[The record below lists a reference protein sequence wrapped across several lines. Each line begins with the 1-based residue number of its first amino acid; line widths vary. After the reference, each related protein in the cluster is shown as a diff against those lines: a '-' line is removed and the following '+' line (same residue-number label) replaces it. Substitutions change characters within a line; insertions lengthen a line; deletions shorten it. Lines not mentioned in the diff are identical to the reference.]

1 MRKKKV
7 KKKITAKSKAKSVS
21 KKKSTRKKTASKKTA
36 SKKKTY
42 AKSGAK
48 KKKSSSKKKAK
59 AKSVS
64 KKSATK
70 KKSTRGIKRL
80 ALTPGEASPKRYI
93 VCLND
98 NSKASLTKAQN
109 AMSVQLTSSEEL
121 CSTVR
126 AHDIMSSGN
135 GIHFKN
141 LGIAVVDY
149 IEAEQLQKATQ
160 ASSNPI
166 VYWEAEREFFP
177 ANAISKIQD
186 IKVILA
192 YLTEQVDVLEG
203 MILNQDTPPVTTVDY
218 TWGLNAIGMELTQF
232 TGKGVNLCVLDTGFY
247 AAHPDFAGRIIE
259 GKSFINGQEWDLD
272 GNGHGTHCAGT
283 AGGGFS
289 LDDGK
294 RYGVANEANLFIG
307 KVLADSGSGST
318 SGIVDAIDWAIE
330 KQCQVVSMSL
340 GSRVGVG
347 SRPSPIFEQVGRK
360 ALEQN
365 TLLIAAAGND
375 SNRRRRSP
383 RPVSQP
389 ANSES
394 IMAVA
399 ALNEDLSVA
408 NFSNGGINADTGG
421 SIDIAGPGVDVFSS
435 YSQNAR
441 NGGLYNNLSGTSM
454 ATPHV
459 AGIAA
464 LIAEAF
470 PGISAAELW
479 LKLERRAQ
487 VLEGQ
492 LIRDV
497 GRGLARV
504 E

>member
-1 MRKKKV
+1 MESLMRKKKT
-7 KKKITAKSKAKSVS
+7 KKKTTAKSKVKAKSVS
-21 KKKSTRKKTASKKTA
+21 KKKTSTRKKAASKKTA
-36 SKKKTY
+36 SKKKT
-42 AKSGAK
+42 ARRKKTKS
-48 KKKSSSKKKAK
+48 KKKS
-59 AKSVS
+59 V
-64 KKSATK
+64 
-70 KKSTRGIKRL
+70 RRVKRL
-80 ALTPGEASPKRYI
+80 SLTPGEASPKRFI

-98 NSKASLTKAQN
+98 DSKSSLTKAQN
-109 AMSVQLTSSEEL
+109 AMSVKLTSSEEL

-126 AHDIMSSGN
+126 AHDIMQSGN

-149 IEAEQLQKATQ
+149 IEAEQLQKATL
-160 ASSNPI
+160 ASNNPI
-166 VYWEAEREFFP
+166 VYWEPEREFFP
-177 ANAISKIQD
+177 ANSISKIQD

-192 YLTEQVDVLEG
+192 HLTEQVDVLEG
-203 MILNQDTPPVTTVDY
+203 LILNHDTPPVTTVDY
-218 TWGLNAIGMELTQF
+218 TWGLREIGMERSQF
-232 TGKGVNLCVLDTGFY
+232 TGRGVNLCVLDTGFF
-247 AAHPDFAGRIIE
+247 AAHPDFAGRSII
-259 GKSFINGQEWDLD
+259 GKSFINGQAWDLD

-289 LDDGK
+289 LEDGK
-294 RYGVANEANLFIG
+294 RYGVANESNLFIG

-318 SGIVDAIDWAIE
+318 SGIVDAIDWAVE
-330 KQCQVVSMSL
+330 KQCQIVSMSL
-340 GSRVGVG
+340 GSRVRVG
-347 SRPSPIFEQVGRK
+347 GRPSPIFEQVGRR

-375 SNRRRRSP
+375 SNRPRNTP

-399 ALNEDLSVA
+399 ALNEDLTVA
-408 NFSNGGINADTGG
+408 SFSNGGINTSDGG

-435 YSQNAR
+435 YSVNAR
-441 NGGLYNNLSGTSM
+441 NGGLYSNLSGTSM

-479 LKLERRAQ
+479 LKLERRAK

-497 GRGLARV
+497 GRGLAQV
-504 E
+504 I